1 MDEYKCEKC
10 GNTRWF
16 YHDVSIQARKLID
29 LKNGKE
35 NGKIFNV
42 EKDVIDNEFET
53 IYCRKCNHIVEEAPS
68 AK

>member
-16 YHDVSIQARKLID
+16 YCEVSIGARKLID

-35 NGKIFNV
+35 NGKIFNID
-42 EKDVIDNEFET
+42 KNWIDNEFEI
-53 IYCRKCNHIVEEAPS
+53 IYCRKCEEVVS
-68 AK
+68 Y